1 MDNTF
6 SQTIQI
12 NLGLCWNQ
20 DGKSGEFDQELGRF
34 LVENKFPHCGIIS
47 EPYVDS
53 WQAEDSGEVYRDQ
66 CLAFAITVPHI
77 HRMALAEIERRIE
90 SLRVILKQDAIG
102 FTSTTPNGS
111 VYSDVFYG
119 FGGKPEGAYAFD
131 SAKFHY
137 VK

>member
-1 MDNTF
+1 MKNARD
-6 SQTIQI
+6 QTVQI

-34 LVENKFPHCGIIS
+34 LVENKFPYCGIVS
-47 EPYVDS
+47 EPYVDG
-53 WQAEDSGEVYRDQ
+53 WQADDGTVYQDN
-66 CLAFAITVPHI
+66 CLAFKITIPRV
-77 HRMALAEIERRIE
+77 HRMALSEIEQRIE
-90 SLRVILKQDAIG
+90 SIRVILKQDAVG

-119 FGGKPEGAYAFD
+119 LGNRPEGAYAFD
-131 SAKFHY
+131 PAKFHY

>member
-1 MDNTF
+1 MDNANG
-6 SQTIQI
+6 QTIQI

-34 LVENKFPHCGIIS
+34 LVESQFPYCGIVS

-53 WQAEDSGEVYRDQ
+53 WQSDDGTVYQDQ
-66 CLAFAITVPHI
+66 CLAFKITVPHI

-90 SLRVILKQDAIG
+90 SIRVILKQDAVG
-102 FTSTTPNGS
+102 FASTTPNGS

-119 FGGKPEGAYAFD
+119 LGDKPEGAYTFD
-131 SAKFHY
+131 PAKFHY

>member
-1 MDNTF
+1 MKNANN
-6 SQTIQI
+6 QTVRI

-20 DGKSGEFDQELGRF
+20 GGKSGEFDQELGRF
-34 LVENKFPHCGIIS
+34 LVENKFPHCGIVS

-53 WQAEDSGEVYRDQ
+53 WQADDGTVYQDN
-66 CLAFAITVPHI
+66 CLAFKITIPRV
-77 HRMALAEIERRIE
+77 HRMGLAEIERRIE
-90 SLRVILKQDAIG
+90 SIRVILKQDAVG

-119 FGGKPEGAYAFD
+119 FGDKPDGAYAFD
-131 SAKFHY
+131 PARFHF

>member
-1 MDNTF
+1 MKNANN
-6 SQTIQI
+6 QTVQI

-34 LVENKFPHCGIIS
+34 LVENEFPHCGITS

-53 WQAEDSGEVYRDQ
+53 WQADNGTVYRDN
-66 CLAFAITVPHI
+66 CLAFKVTVPHI
-77 HRMALAEIERRIE
+77 HRMALAEIERRLE
-90 SLRVILKQDAIG
+90 SIRVILKQDAIG
-102 FTSTTPNGS
+102 FTSTTPNGN

-119 FGGKPEGAYAFD
+119 FGDKPEGAYAFD
-131 SAKFHY
+131 PAKFHF